1 MNIMNI
7 RVYSDLHLFYDKDD
21 MNRYIYTE
29 LNDLKNELLNNPPD
43 YLVFCGD
50 LCHKPY
56 KSDDIRFINIINFI
70 TDVVNICT
78 LKNINFRII
87 QGTSTHDGKIIQLL
101 KYIFRDKPN
110 VICFTEVGYEDVN
123 GYVFRYLP
131 ESYFGKYESF
141 YEYAFS
147 KVADITFFHGSVDG
161 VLPMVTQ
168 KDNITNLPK
177 SIVIK
182 REDLINNTRLFSVG
196 GHIHKYINLDNKIFY
211 TNSLTTHNFSDIDNV
226 KGYMEFNLDDNYNW
240 DYKYIRNDKAPK
252 YVDYRI
258 DNLQDK
264 TKDELTGLISNLLIN
279 LNSKD
284 KVRLSLY
291 GIITKNSITN
301 LSYIKSITKKYNTK
315 IISKLKEYNIDNKE
329 NIDEIGFYTD
339 SSVDIVD
346 KIYKMAKEEFN
357 SNMSIDK
364 INKLI
369 K

>member
-1 MNIMNI
+1 MNI

-161 VLPMVTQ
+161 VLPMVTK

-182 REDLINNTRLFSVG
+182 REDLINHTRLFSVG
-196 GHIHKYINLDNKIFY
+196 GHIHKYINLYNKIFY

-226 KGYMEFNLDDNYNW
+226 KGYMEFTLDDNYNW

-284 KVRLSLY
+284 KVRLSNKEYQMMEMLMRNPGNVIQTEQFLERIWGY
-291 GIITKNSITN
+291 DSDSEINVVWVNI
-301 LSYIKSITKKYNTK
+301 SYLRK
-315 IISKLKEYNIDNKE
+315 KLKALDANVHIKATRNV
-329 NIDEIGFYTD
+329 GYTL
-339 SSVDIVD
+339 
-346 KIYKMAKEEFN
+346 E
-357 SNMSIDK
+357 MSDV
-364 INKLI
+364 
-369 K
+369 